1 MCRARRVQLGSHRLK
16 LWYLSLCTLGRAGTG
31 VDDVLEIGIKQDSL
45 AGEFETT
52 RKRVVLVLAELRE
65 TGLVHVIRS
74 QHHTKIRI
82 FLTPHRP
89 LAVSV
94 DPERGS
100 SGPAAGGSVDPE
112 RGSSGLNVSGSP
124 SAVRTCDV
132 RTTYKQQQQQQHAVS
147 VHPPTA
153 KQLRGIESM
162 ALELAVSVPPVHDR
176 LAADVLFRPPAEAGR
191 RPAAQPSARA
201 PAASDC
207 GGSDGRRPVRRV
219 RRASSRSQ
227 GHLSGGAVSLDR
239 LWTRGAPRAIGIEA
253 AAWGPD
259 DPERGSTGPTAG
271 GSDDPERGCQGT
283 FGWSGRRPKNRRPGE
298 SSPTPVRVPGVSRR
312 RDADRS

>member
-1 MCRARRVQLGSHRLK
+1 MDNSSSPQGSNTRASEAASGAAAPALAYTNSQPRLRHSEAGAPEQPETFMCRARRVQLGSHRLK

-132 RTTYKQQQQQQHAVS
+132 RTTYKQQQQQQQHAVS
-147 VHPPTA
+147 VHPP
-153 KQLRGIESM
+153 
-162 ALELAVSVPPVHDR
+162 
-176 LAADVLFRPPAEAGR
+176 
-191 RPAAQPSARA
+191 
-201 PAASDC
+201 
-207 GGSDGRRPVRRV
+207 DGQ
-219 RRASSRSQ
+219 A
-227 GHLSGGAVSLDR
+227 
-239 LWTRGAPRAIGIEA
+239 
-253 AAWGPD
+253 
-259 DPERGSTGPTAG
+259 TAG
-271 GSDDPERGCQGT
+271 
-283 FGWSGRRPKNRRPGE
+283 N
-298 SSPTPVRVPGVSRR
+298 
-312 RDADRS
+312 